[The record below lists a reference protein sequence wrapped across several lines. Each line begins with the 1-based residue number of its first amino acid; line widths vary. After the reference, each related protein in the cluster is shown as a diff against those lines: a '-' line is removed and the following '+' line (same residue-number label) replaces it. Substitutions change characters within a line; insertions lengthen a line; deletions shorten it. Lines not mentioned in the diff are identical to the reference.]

1 VNLFEYEG
9 KRPNIA
15 ADAFIAPTATLIGDV
30 TIEAGASVWYGATLR
45 GDDGP
50 IVVRARA
57 NVQDGTV
64 IHTTP
69 GVTTEIGERATVAHL
84 CMIHGAVLEEE
95 ALVGNGC
102 VVLDG
107 AVIGAGALVAA
118 MSLVPPGMQVPPGM
132 LVAGVPAQVKR
143 PIEGTPAEFWVKT
156 NPVYY
161 PELAQRHIRGTK
173 RIDP

>member
-1 VNLFEYEG
+1 MNLFEYEG
-9 KRPNIA
+9 KRPTIA
-15 ADAFIAPTATLIGDV
+15 DDAWIAPTATLIGDV
-30 TIEAGASVWYGATLR
+30 TVESGASVWYGATLR

-69 GVTTEIGERATVAHL
+69 EVTTEIGPGATIAHL
-84 CMIHGAVLEEE
+84 CMIHGAVIGEE

-107 AVIGAGALVAA
+107 ARIGARSLIAA
-118 MSLVPPGMQVPPGM
+118 MSLVPAGKEIPPGV
-132 LVAGVPAQVKR
+132 LAAGIPAVVKR
-143 PIEGTPAEFWVKT
+143 DLPGTPAEFWVKM

-161 PELAQRHIRGTK
+161 PELAKRHRNGIK
-173 RIDP
+173 RIS